1 MRSIQDGP
9 PVITSVTQTDNPGFE
24 VRVLCLVD
32 GFPAEIHHIIDTKRQ
47 EYNRHNLDVF
57 DPVQMTWHRALSWGF
72 VEAGHVPIH
81 PEEETLSYLS
91 GLSQT
96 MWGMANV
103 VVRQSRLRQEDL
115 DVAQYAAE
123 QMEYQRQL
131 SAFHEMRAAA
141 QRREDDFPAIEHGE
155 IVVPVPDGWHEP
167 LVVEE
172 SFGPANDDVEARVL
186 ADTEPEAPYTGTEP
200 EDQG

>member
-9 PVITSVTQTDNPGFE
+9 PVITSVTQNDEPGFE
-24 VRVLCLVD
+24 ARVLCLVD
-32 GFPAEIHHIIDTKRQ
+32 GFPAEIQHVINTKRQ
-47 EYNRHNLDVF
+47 EYNRHE
-57 DPVQMTWHRALSWGF
+57 LSIFEPTGWKSILNWGF
-72 VEAGHVPIH
+72 VEAGHVPTY
-81 PEEETLSYLS
+81 PEEETSGYLS

-103 VVRQSRLRQEDL
+103 VVRQGRLRREDL

-123 QMEYQRQL
+123 RMEYQRQL

-141 QRREDDFPAIEHGE
+141 QRREDDFPAVEHGE
-155 IVVPVPDGWHEP
+155 IVVPVPNGWYEP
-167 LVVEE
+167 PVMEE
-172 SFGPANDDVEARVL
+172 SFGPANDEVAARVL
-186 ADTEPEAPYTGTEP
+186 ADAEPEAPYTGTEP